1 METMRFKLMI
11 AALAA
16 AATALPLGVLAQR
29 QQTPQGAPSP
39 AGDAQAQKARWM
51 RDQSNW
57 GRWGKDDELGA
68 LNLITAAKRAE
79 ALALARSGIVVSLS
93 RPIVL
98 TERPAAAAGENP
110 PATPFFDV
118 RFRSPN
124 PPNPTGDYNVDVQ
137 SFAYHGMAYT
147 HLDGLCHSIY
157 EGKLYNGFAQD
168 QVIDPRKGCQKMGIQ
183 RLKEGIVTR
192 AVLVDFPRLR
202 GVASLPASERLKPSD
217 VEAWEKTAGVRVSSG
232 DALLL
237 YTGWKA
243 GAQGPSANYD
253 PSMVTLLKARGVA
266 LVGADGVSGDHQLSI
281 NALGIYL
288 IDNADLAQAA
298 ETAARLRRW
307 QFALVVSPIP
317 TPGATGSIVN
327 PLAMF

>member
-1 METMRFKLMI
+1 MRE
-11 AALAA
+11 
-16 AATALPLGVLAQR
+16 QN
-29 QQTPQGAPSP
+29 
-39 AGDAQAQKARWM
+39 
-51 RDQSNW
+51 NW

-79 ALALARSGIVVSLS
+79 AFALAKTGIVVSLS

-98 TERPAAAAGENP
+98 SERPAAAAGQNP
-110 PATPFFDV
+110 PATPFFEV

-124 PPNPTGDYNVDVQ
+124 PPNPAGDYNVDVQ

-147 HLDGLCHSIY
+147 HLDGLCHASY
-157 EGKLYNGFAQD
+157 EGKLYNGYAQD
-168 QVIDPRKGCQKMGIQ
+168 QVVDPQKGCQKMGIQ
-183 RLKEGIVTR
+183 RLKDGIVTR
-192 AVLVDFPRLR
+192 GILVDFPRLR

-217 VEAWEKTAGVRVSSG
+217 VEAWERMAGVKISSG

-237 YTGWKA
+237 YTGWKP

-253 PSMVTLLKARGVA
+253 ASIVTLLRARGVA
-266 LVGADGVSGDHQLSI
+266 LVGADTVSGDHQLSI
-281 NALGIYL
+281 TALGVYL
-288 IDNADLAQAA
+288 IDNADLGQLA

-307 QFALVVSPIP
+307 QFLLVVSPIP